1 MAQVHSSQIN
11 PTGSFEITGSLSV
24 EGQTTLE
31 QTNVADPA
39 LVVSGAM
46 EIVEAQLQA
55 EIQRARLTIQNL
67 GSMGDRANEDTI
79 DLGGFF

>member
-31 QTNVADPA
+31 QTASPDPA
-39 LVVSGAM
+39 LIGSGAM
-46 EIVEAQLQA
+46 EIVEAQLQSQ
-55 EIQRARLTIQNL
+55 IQRARLTIQNL